1 MRNGDESN
9 QVFLVAMLCFHEMKG
24 SCQAQWVSL
33 EWESSFFWF
42 LPWPKVVF
50 FVMPIAAASLMTG
63 NTPTICCWVL
73 LLLSFC
79 WQKILN
85 SAALTIAW
93 HGYSLIYTARCGLG
107 LLQQAFHC
115 PMCVYDRKNGSKFCY
130 VRVVQGK
137 VRGMVHELDMSFCQN
152 SNEQAWLSVLLVM
165 AAECVYNCQQKW
177 SRML

>member
-1 MRNGDESN
+1 MPCPAAG
-9 QVFLVAMLCFHEMKG
+9 FMTG
-24 SCQAQWVSL
+24 
-33 EWESSFFWF
+33 FFWRKWPRVLVRIDEVCW
-42 LPWPKVVF
+42 LPLNG
-50 FVMPIAAASLMTG
+50 SLQNPSWSSPLAVTRFMTG
-63 NTPTICCWVL
+63 STHTIGCWVL

-165 AAECVYNCQQKW
+165 AAECVYNWQQKW